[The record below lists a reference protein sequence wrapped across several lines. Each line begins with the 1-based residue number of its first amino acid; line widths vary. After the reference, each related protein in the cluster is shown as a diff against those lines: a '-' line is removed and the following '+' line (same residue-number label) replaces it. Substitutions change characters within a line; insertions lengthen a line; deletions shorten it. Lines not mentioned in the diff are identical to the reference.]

1 MGAESDFEAAA
12 GRLREYEV
20 IDWLVVV
27 MGISAA
33 GYGAGYI
40 TCALIASW
48 RWRRFLDSR

>member
-27 MGISAA
+27 MGTSVTD
-33 GYGAGYI
+33 YI
-40 TCALIASW
+40 
-48 RWRRFLDSR
+48 RGSRCPIKYTGFIHTAVNP